1 MRGSA
6 AKEEVP
12 PRMELMPGRVKAA
25 RVGRKMKQTELAD
38 LAGVSQTT
46 VSNMETRASLE
57 GVRLVSAVRIAE
69 SLKMSLDELVLG
81 VPNLYVQLAQAMA
94 EGRVSPTDLAPK
106 EPGPVA
112 EPARASEPAPMPPK
126 RRQRRPR

>member
-25 RVGRKMKQTELAD
+25 RVSRKMKQTELAD

-46 VSNMETRASLE
+46 VSNMETRANLE

-94 EGRVSPTDLAPK
+94 EGRVSPTDLAPT
-106 EPGPVA
+106 EPGPA
-112 EPARASEPAPMPPK
+112 AGPARASEPAPMPPK